1 MGAVNQAAPHGGQPM
16 KYDDISVNN
25 GEPVNSQKFK
35 YDNGK
40 IKPALVPTQM
50 IRDVAEVREYGVKK
64 YKDPDNWKNVELER
78 YINAFYRHW
87 LAFID
92 DPESIDEESGI
103 KHYKHAACNMA
114 FICEMLKES

>member
-1 MGAVNQAAPHGGQPM
+1 M